1 MDVVIASAENLPIR
15 QPAGEHTTL
24 AVINFIHGADGTSG
38 KVRHRSFYLLSP
50 VAVRFRA
57 DVWAN
62 TITEYTEQIEKM
74 ADLYIK
80 VDDLDGARHALQV
93 AGIQYEIV
101 DAVSREEFE
110 ALYKHYRQMCAMIDE
125 FMDREDDMK

>member
-1 MDVVIASAENLPIR
+1 M
-15 QPAGEHTTL
+15 
-24 AVINFIHGADGTSG
+24 GADGTSG
-38 KVRHRSFYLLSP
+38 KVRHRSLHLLSP

-80 VDDLDGARHALQV
+80 ANDLDEARYALRFL
-93 AGIQYEIV
+93 GIQHEIV
-101 DAVSREEFE
+101 DAVPREEYE

-125 FMDREDDMK
+125 FMDHDDDLK